1 MRRAAPDASP
11 QGRHE
16 EHPGEHPE
24 EYEYEYEY
32 EYVDGSVDDGLPDS
46 DDVMTLPDGL
56 ARVDPSSHRRSRRSG
71 ARQRGR
77 GGQDPRLRAGP
88 VLVAGAVGVVVAV
101 GLGVY
106 GRFHEPTFVAVN
118 VAGFS
123 SGLAAKSWLSTAA
136 LVLVLVQ
143 IVSSRRAL
151 RGGSRVWSGLHRWSG
166 RAAVLVTVPVAVH
179 CLYALGFQ
187 DADARVLVHSLAGCA
202 FYGAFVAKMVVL
214 PRRDTPGWTLPLFG
228 GLVATAFT
236 TVWLTSAVWF
246 FSTSGIAL

>member
-1 MRRAAPDASP
+1 MRPGGAAPDASP
-11 QGRHE
+11 QARPE
-16 EHPGEHPE
+16 EHPE
-24 EYEYEYEY
+24 EYEYEHPEDHADGYADG
-32 EYVDGSVDDGLPDS
+32 YVDEGPWS
-46 DDVMTLPDGL
+46 DDVVTLPDGL
-56 ARVDPSSHRRSRRSG
+56 ARVDASSHRRSRRSG
-71 ARQRGR
+71 ARRR
-77 GGQDPRLRAGP
+77 GGQEPRLRAGP
-88 VLVAGAVGVVVAV
+88 VLVAGAVGVAVSV

-136 LVLVLVQ
+136 FVLVLVQ
-143 IVSSRRAL
+143 IVSSRHAL

-187 DADARVLVHSLAGCA
+187 DSDARVLVHSLAGCA

-214 PRRDTPGWTLPLFG
+214 PRRGTPGWTLPLFG

>member
-1 MRRAAPDASP
+1 MRHRGAAPDASP
-11 QGRHE
+11 QGRL
-16 EHPGEHPE
+16 E
-24 EYEYEYEY
+24 EYPEEYEY
-32 EYVDGSVDDGLPDS
+32 EYVDGYVDDGFPDS

-56 ARVDPSSHRRSRRSG
+56 ARVDAPSRRRSRRGSRGPGRAG
-71 ARQRGR
+71 A
-77 GGQDPRLRAGP
+77 DPRLRTGP
-88 VLVAGAVGVVVAV
+88 VLVAGAVGVAVSV

-136 LVLVLVQ
+136 FVLVLVQ

-214 PRRDTPGWTLPLFG
+214 PRRDTPGWTLPLLG